1 MEITCLELYKGD
13 TYRIELDG
21 DETVFVNCSV
31 VSDFSLYKGMIL
43 DGDTLAQIKQSDS
56 LRKARKRA
64 LYLLGTREYC
74 YNELCK
80 KLRESYDED
89 TARAAADSMREYGYI
104 NDEEYAPKLAEY
116 LIHTKHYGVRKA
128 RWEMLQRGL
137 DEYLVEDALAQF
149 SDEEI
154 DEEITELL
162 LRKYYSKLED
172 FSARRRT
179 IAALARRGYD
189 YRAVKRCI
197 ERILE
202 ENEDEE

>member
-13 TYRIELDG
+13 TYRVELDEG
-21 DETVFVNCSV
+21 ESIFVNCSV

-43 DGDTLAQIKQSDS
+43 DGDILAQIKQSDS

-74 YNELCK
+74 YNELYK
-80 KLRESYDED
+80 KLRETYDED

-116 LIHTKHYGVRKA
+116 LIHSKHYGLKKA
-128 RWEMLQRGL
+128 RFEMLRRGL
-137 DEYLVEDALAQF
+137 DEYIVEDALAEF
-149 SDEEI
+149 SDEDI

-162 LRKYYSKLED
+162 TRKYYSKLED
-172 FSARRRT
+172 YSARQRT

>member
-21 DETVFVNCSV
+21 GEPIFVNCSV
-31 VSDFSLYKGMIL
+31 VSDYSLYKGMIL
-43 DGDTLAQIKQSDS
+43 DSDFLARVKQSDG

-74 YNELCK
+74 YTELYK
-80 KLRESYDED
+80 KLRECYDEEV
-89 TARAAADSMREYGYI
+89 ARSATDSMREYGYV

-116 LIHTKHYGVRKA
+116 LIHTKRYGMRKV
-128 RWEMLQRGL
+128 RWEMLHRGL
-137 DEYLVEDALAQF
+137 DECLVEDALAQF
-149 SDEEI
+149 SDEDI

-162 LRKYYSKLED
+162 MRKYYSKLED
-172 FSARRRT
+172 YSARQRT

-197 ERILE
+197 ESILE

>member
-13 TYRIELDG
+13 TYRVELDEG
-21 DETVFVNCSV
+21 ESIFVNCSV

-43 DGDTLAQIKQSDS
+43 DGDILAQIKQSDS

-74 YNELCK
+74 YNELYK
-80 KLRESYDED
+80 KLRETYDED

-116 LIHTKHYGVRKA
+116 LIHSKHYGLKKA
-128 RWEMLQRGL
+128 RFEMLRRGL
-137 DEYLVEDALAQF
+137 DEYIVEDALAEF
-149 SDEEI
+149 SDEDI

-162 LRKYYSKLED
+162 TRKYYSKLED
-172 FSARRRT
+172 YTLRQRT
-179 IAALARRGYD
+179 IAALARHGYD